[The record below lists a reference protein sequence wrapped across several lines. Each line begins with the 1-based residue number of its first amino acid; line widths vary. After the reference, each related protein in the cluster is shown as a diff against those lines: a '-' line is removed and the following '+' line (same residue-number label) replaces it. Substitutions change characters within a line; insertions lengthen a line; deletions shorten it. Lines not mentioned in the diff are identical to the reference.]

1 LGFPALKGGFLKED
15 IGKFARGNN
24 WKLVT
29 DYHFGG
35 FAKINE
41 ALISFINEFKKD
53 YSISLDPIYTGK
65 MMFGIF
71 DMINTGQFPKGSKL
85 LAIHTGGLQGIGGM
99 NMKLKANGLPLIR

>member
-53 YSISLDPIYTGK
+53 YSMSLDPIYTGK

-71 DMINTGQFPKGSKL
+71 DMINMGQFPKGSKL
-85 LAIHTGGLQGIGGM
+85 LAIHTGGLQGIEGM